1 MQNADKHGL
10 VLVVPLLQ
18 LGPFKRVAIAIIS
31 SDTNLMSHLAQ
42 SKLLPYAV

>member
-18 LGPFKRVAIAIIS
+18 LGSFKRVAIAIIS
-31 SDTNLMSHLAQ
+31 SDTNLKSHLAQ